1 MDMEDCTESD
11 LYNAMNSN
19 DLETLR
25 DLLAGGGNVDEFYY
39 NFTTNDGVSL
49 LHLAC
54 EKGRFDCVR
63 LIVECN
69 VTMNVADR
77 CGRTPLMYALAA
89 QKTDVAEILLKKDQ
103 DLVNDEDV
111 DGYTALD
118 LAAIDGNTEGIRL
131 LTQYGANVNHRTF
144 DGVTPMMRCIKEGMM
159 KNPSPVL
166 WALIEGGADVNI
178 KDKKCR
184 RSALQM
190 ATLKKSVS
198 AVEVLLAAGADMYSL
213 DCGAKTPLTNMML
226 QHVRMRNGAMFVHED
241 VWMILLL
248 MVHAGIDY
256 NHSVCEDADPMLTAA
271 LLKAE
276 CLTRFFLSN
285 GADPD
290 IQTVLGVSPLLKATS
305 KNDFPTVKT
314 LIEWNCKLGLR
325 GQFYWRRDDF
335 EYTVDPY
342 ELAIMVGNLDI
353 ARFLVEAG
361 YQNYQKPYLF
371 DKAPLPQSLQNNPD
385 MLEWLKNKCSY
396 PEDLTTL
403 AVYAVRRCMGRDIVS
418 GVRDLPLPPKL
429 MRMVVLKDFLE
440 LDVEY

>member
-1 MDMEDCTESD
+1 MEDCTESD
-11 LYNAMNSN
+11 LYNAMNAD

-25 DLLAGGGNVDEFYY
+25 DLLAQGGNVDEFYY

-63 LIVECN
+63 LIVDSN
-69 VTMNVADR
+69 ATMNVADR

-131 LTQYGANVNHRTF
+131 LVQYGANVNHRTF
-144 DGVTPMMRCIKEGMM
+144 DGVTPIMRCIKEGMM
-159 KNPSPVL
+159 KNPSSVL

-184 RSALQM
+184 RSALQT
-190 ATLKKSVS
+190 ATIKKDVS
-198 AVEVLLAAGADMYSL
+198 AAEVLLAAGADMYSL

-226 QHVRMRNGAMFVHED
+226 QHVRMRNGALFVHED
-241 VWMILLL
+241 VWMIMLL

-256 NHSVCEDADPMLTAA
+256 SYSVCEDADPMLTAA

-276 CLTRFFLSN
+276 CLMRFFLSN
-285 GADPD
+285 GANPD
-290 IQTVLGVSPLLKATS
+290 KQTVLGVTPLLKATG
-305 KNDFPTVKT
+305 KNDFPSVRT
-314 LIEWNCKLGLR
+314 LIEWNCKLDLQ

-335 EYTVDPY
+335 EYTVDPF
-342 ELAIMVGNLDI
+342 ELAIMLGYLNI
-353 ARFLVEAG
+353 ARLLVEAG
-361 YQNYQKPYLF
+361 YQRYQKPYVF
-371 DKAPLPQSLQNNPD
+371 DRAPLPRSLRENPD
-385 MLEWLKNKCSY
+385 MLEWLKEKCSV
-396 PEDLTTL
+396 PESLTTL
-403 AVYAVRRCMGRDIVS
+403 AVYTLRRCIGRDIVS
-418 GVRDLPLPPKL
+418 KVRNLPLPPKL
-429 MRMVVLKDFLE
+429 RRMLVLKDLLG